1 MVSPIRV
8 QTKKM
13 NNRGIES
20 PGLAIKP
27 KPGTALIL
35 KGNKCTGN
43 FCDMVTDSYYS
54 RPNHVTTKQ
63 AEKDVFQLM
72 YKSEILEYT

>member
-1 MVSPIRV
+1 M
-8 QTKKM
+8 QTKKV

-27 KPGTALIL
+27 RPGTAVIL

-43 FCDMVTDSYYS
+43 FCDMVTDLYYS
-54 RPNHVTTKQ
+54 QLNHVTIKQ
-63 AEKDVFQLM
+63 AETDVFQLR